1 MSNIDKILES
11 IDDFFTNNTAL
22 WTAPKT
28 SMGKLELCVRQT
40 IGVAL
45 KSSKAAVYIEQ
56 LMGLEEDVQR
66 DLSAIVENCLA
77 SIEDGNSSRSNS
89 HNNSSGNEEQMILLS
104 PHDLRRSTISSVDV
118 DI

>member
-1 MSNIDKILES
+1 
-11 IDDFFTNNTAL
+11 
-22 WTAPKT
+22 
-28 SMGKLELCVRQT
+28 MGKLELCVRQT

-77 SIEDGNSSRSNS
+77 AIEDGNSNRSNS
-89 HNNSSGNEEQMILLS
+89 HNNSSGNDEITILS
-104 PHDLRRSTISSVDV
+104 PHDFRRSTISSVDV